1 MLRLDRDAL
10 ICDMAETYG
19 IYDLGSLPARKVAV
33 LASGLRDDS
42 RIKMKASGVNA
53 PPEILLMAQAVD
65 SLNLLVWMQTKDGH
79 KNRNR
84 PESVLERIV
93 KGGDGKKHYQGFA
106 FETSEAFE
114 RALASFTEGS

>member
-10 ICDMAETYG
+10 ICDMAEEYG

-93 KGGDGKKHYQGFA
+93 KGGDGKKRYQGLA
-106 FETSEAFE
+106 FETAEAFE